1 MEANVRTKAGSKS
14 HRDTSVLRQIH
25 DANKRI
31 LELFGSTQT
40 ILEGKVFAPKKCGLS
55 LVVLDLKGAL
65 SLKTVPQTSLGV

>member
-14 HRDTSVLRQIH
+14 HSDTSVLRQIH
-25 DANKRI
+25 DPNKRI

-40 ILEGKVFAPKKCGLS
+40 ILEGKVSDPKKCGLS
-55 LVVLDLKGAL
+55 PVVPDLKGVL